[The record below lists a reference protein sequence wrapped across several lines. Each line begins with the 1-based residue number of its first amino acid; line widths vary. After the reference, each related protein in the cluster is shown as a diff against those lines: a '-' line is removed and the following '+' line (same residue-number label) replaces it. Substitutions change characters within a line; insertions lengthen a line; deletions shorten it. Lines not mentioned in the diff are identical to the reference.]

1 MAREDI
7 VFGLRRGECF
17 KGTKTERV
25 SRVME
30 KCVLGNTFPFWLF
43 NTLK

>member
-1 MAREDI
+1 MGEDI

-25 SRVME
+25 SWVME
-30 KCVLGNTFPFWLF
+30 KCVLGNTFPFWLL

>member
-1 MAREDI
+1 MGEDI

-17 KGTKTERV
+17 YGTKTKRV

-30 KCVLGNTFPFWLF
+30 KCVLGKTFPSWSL

>member
-1 MAREDI
+1 MGEDI

-30 KCVLGNTFPFWLF
+30 KLSVSWVIHSHFGCSIH
-43 NTLK
+43 

>member
-1 MAREDI
+1 MGEDI

-30 KCVLGNTFPFWLF
+30 KCVLGNTSPFWLL